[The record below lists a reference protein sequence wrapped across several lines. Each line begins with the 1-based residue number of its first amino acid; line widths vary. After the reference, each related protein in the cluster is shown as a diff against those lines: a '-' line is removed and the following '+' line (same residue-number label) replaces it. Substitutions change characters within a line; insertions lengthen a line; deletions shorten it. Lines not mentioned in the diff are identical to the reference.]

1 MSKAL
6 NFCWCFLVVLVSLE
20 AHSQSLVIESGWIRL
35 LPSTLKNTSAYME
48 ITNSGDKAIEISRA
62 QSLIAERTEI
72 HRSDYKNGLISMQHM
87 KSLSIPPQ
95 SSISMTSGGM
105 HIMLIGL
112 KSSLEHG
119 QLHEVCLI
127 STVGDRICD
136 NLEVLHPSSK
146 SSLKIHDH

>member
-6 NFCWCFLVVLVSLE
+6 NFFSCFLAVLVSLE
-20 AHSQSLVIESGWIRL
+20 AQSQSLVIDSGWIRL
-35 LPSTLKNTSAYME
+35 LPSNLENTSAYME
-48 ITNSGDKAIEISRA
+48 ITNSGDKVIEISRA

-95 SSISMTSGGM
+95 SSISMTPGGM

-119 QLHEVCLI
+119 QQHEVCLI
-127 STVGDRICD
+127 STVGDHICD
-136 NLEVLHPSSK
+136 NLEVLHPSHK
-146 SSLKIHDH
+146 SSLKTHDH

>member
-6 NFCWCFLVVLVSLE
+6 NFFSCFLAVLVSLE
-20 AHSQSLVIESGWIRL
+20 AQSQSLVIDSGWIRL
-35 LPSTLKNTSAYME
+35 LPSNLENTSAYME
-48 ITNSGDKAIEISRA
+48 ITNSGDKVIEISRA

-95 SSISMTSGGM
+95 SSISMTPGGM

-127 STVGDRICD
+127 STLGDRICD
-136 NLEVLHPSSK
+136 NLEVLHSSHK
-146 SSLKIHDH
+146 SSLTTHDH

>member
-6 NFCWCFLVVLVSLE
+6 NFFSCFLAVLVSLE
-20 AHSQSLVIESGWIRL
+20 AQSQSLVIDSGWIRL
-35 LPSTLKNTSAYME
+35 LPSNLENTSAYME

-95 SSISMTSGGM
+95 SSISMTPGGM

-119 QLHEVCLI
+119 QQHEVCLI
-127 STVGDRICD
+127 STVGDHICD
-136 NLEVLHPSSK
+136 NLEVLHPSHK
-146 SSLKIHDH
+146 SSLTTHDH

>member
-6 NFCWCFLVVLVSLE
+6 NFCSCFLAVLVSLE
-20 AHSQSLVIESGWIRL
+20 AQSQSLVIDSGWIRL
-35 LPSTLKNTSAYME
+35 LPSNLENTSAYME
-48 ITNSGDKAIEISRA
+48 ITNSGDKVIQISRA

-95 SSISMTSGGM
+95 SSISMTPGGT

-119 QLHEVCLI
+119 QQHEVCLI
-127 STVGDRICD
+127 STVGDHICD
-136 NLEVLHPSSK
+136 NLKVLHPSHK
-146 SSLKIHDH
+146 ASLKTHDH